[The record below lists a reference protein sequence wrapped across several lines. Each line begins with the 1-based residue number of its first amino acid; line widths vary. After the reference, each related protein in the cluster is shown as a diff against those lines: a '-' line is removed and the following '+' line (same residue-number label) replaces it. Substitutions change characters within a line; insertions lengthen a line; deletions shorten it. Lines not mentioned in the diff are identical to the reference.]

1 MLDYNVR
8 GENIEITDAIRSCVE
23 KKVNKLDKYFVNTK
37 MNVTARVNLKVYP
50 NKSAKAEVTILLPY
64 LSLRAE
70 ETSDDLYK
78 SIDLVIDKLVRQIHK
93 FNTRINRKSRD
104 KGINDF
110 KLTIPDSDYEE
121 EAENNG
127 NDEMEV
133 VRTKRLALKPM
144 NSQEAIL
151 QMNMLDHNFF
161 IFEDTD
167 TDGISIVYKRR
178 DGRYGLIET
187 NDTTN
192 N

>member
-8 GENIEITDAIRSCVE
+8 GENIEVTDAIRSYVE
-23 KKVNKLDKYFVNTK
+23 KKINKLDKYFVNSK
-37 MNVTARVNLKVYP
+37 SKVIAHVNLKVYP

-70 ETSDDLYK
+70 EVSEDLYK

-110 KLTIPDSDYEE
+110 KLTIPDADYEA
-121 EAENNG
+121 EAEANG
-127 NDEMEV
+127 NDEDKMEV

-144 NSQEAIL
+144 DSQEAIL

-167 TDGISIVYKRR
+167 TNGISNVYKRN

-187 NDTTN
+187 ND
-192 N
+192 